1 MGRGL
6 ITPPSTPSRPRS
18 CPPRSQPSSRPPPL
32 APPPLALL
40 SPFSRPSL
48 ALKGLVPPKKPFHI
62 RFALNASMKVLPNLK
77 DRVPP
82 NRMLPSRPLLPPMVP
97 QGAVF
102 NPFVGRAFTTAP

>member
-6 ITPPSTPSRPRS
+6 ITPPSTPSRPLLALLS
-18 CPPRSQPSSRPPPL
+18 PSLPL
-32 APPPLALL
+32 AHPLSPPPLALL

-97 QGAVF
+97 PG
-102 NPFVGRAFTTAP
+102 GSI